1 MLTSLHAQSP
11 EANLKI
17 KDADSLFA
25 QKMYTQSFEI
35 YKAIFD
41 QKMYSQAMLLK
52 MAFIQEGLGH
62 LSQSMYYLNLYYLAS
77 DDEQALVKMEKVAS
91 ENRLSGYEGNQ
102 MDLSHMLQ
110 ENFVSISQVLMG
122 LTVFFFSL
130 MIYQKRISDKRPY
143 ILGISALVTIGLL
156 FLHINFSDT
165 LSKGIV
171 ANDATYVMSG
181 PSAGSSVLS
190 IINEGHQL
198 EILDRK
204 DVWLKVKWREGEAY
218 IKDDQLLKIEL

>member
-1 MLTSLHAQSP
+1 
-11 EANLKI
+11 
-17 KDADSLFA
+17 
-25 QKMYTQSFEI
+25 MYTQSFEI
-35 YKAIFD
+35 YKSIFD
-41 QKMYSQAMLLK
+41 QKMHSQAMLLK

-62 LSQSMYYLNLYYLAS
+62 LSQSMFYLNLYYLTS

-91 ENRLSGYEGNQ
+91 EHRLTGYEGNP
-102 MDLSHMLQ
+102 MDLSHLLQ
-110 ENFVSISQVLMG
+110 ENFASIAQVLMG

-130 MIYQKRISDKRPY
+130 MIYQKRKSDKRPY
-143 ILGISALVTIGLL
+143 ILGISALFTIGLL

-171 ANDATYVMSG
+171 ANDATYIMSG

-198 EILDRK
+198 EILDQK

-218 IKDDQLLKIEL
+218 IKDNQLLKIEL